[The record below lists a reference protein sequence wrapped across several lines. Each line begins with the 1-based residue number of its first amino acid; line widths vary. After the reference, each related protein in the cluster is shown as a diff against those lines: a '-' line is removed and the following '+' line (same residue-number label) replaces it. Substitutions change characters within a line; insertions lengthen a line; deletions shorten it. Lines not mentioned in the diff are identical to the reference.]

1 MAMTVARPARAS
13 KAVVW
18 MALISVI
25 KILFNYN
32 FRIFN
37 IRQTKS
43 IDQFI
48 VHKLAYKFS
57 DVLAFPLRSHMT
69 YSMNC
74 SECE

>member
-1 MAMTVARPARAS
+1 LHSGKAKTRSWGRIAMTVARPARAS

-37 IRQTKS
+37 IRKT
-43 IDQFI
+43 
-48 VHKLAYKFS
+48 
-57 DVLAFPLRSHMT
+57 
-69 YSMNC
+69 
-74 SECE
+74 